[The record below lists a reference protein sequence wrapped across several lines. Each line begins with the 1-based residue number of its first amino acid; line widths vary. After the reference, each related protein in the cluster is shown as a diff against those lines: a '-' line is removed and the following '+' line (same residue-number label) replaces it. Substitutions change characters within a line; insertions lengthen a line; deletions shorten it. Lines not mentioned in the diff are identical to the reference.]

1 MAANQFDNQAMLQVG
16 TVLRGI
22 YRIDGYLASGGF
34 GNTYLATNL
43 KFKEK
48 VAIKEFFMRGVSQR
62 NSDFTSV
69 SVSNSENVE
78 MFNKQ
83 LSTFNRE
90 ALRLRKLGSMNTS
103 HIVKVYDI
111 FEENNTAYY
120 VMQYINGQSMGDI
133 LKKKSRP
140 IDQGWLM
147 DKLLPQLLDAL
158 DVVHKNN
165 MWHLDIKPSNIM
177 YDVNGNV
184 ILIDFGS
191 SKQIDPSTG
200 DPVTLSSTLSFTM
213 TYAPLELQQYEYK
226 KIGPWSDFYSLGATL
241 YNLAT
246 KQKPPTASD
255 LLYEGAN
262 AFKFGPASRDDF
274 KRLVMWLMNNK
285 IENRPQSVADIY
297 NFLQKGKS
305 APAPVQPVPAQ
316 PVPAQPVPAQ
326 PVPVQMP
333 VQMPVQPENTVIASS
348 NFVPVDSGQEET
360 VLSVGAGG
368 FANNVAPAAPNLPQ
382 GNWQPPMPP
391 KKKKSNL
398 GWIIAGAAGLAA
410 IVIGL
415 ILFFVLRGAGG
426 DTYKAYV
433 PADCKIV
440 GKFDFKGFIQQS
452 GVNQEKLF
460 NDIKEYYGDG
470 VGDLKNCGLDL
481 ASPFYM
487 FARKNGEDVV
497 VGVVGKVEN
506 REKAEQFVS
515 KRSDIELKKET
526 PYSYSCQSDYGV
538 GINDDAFVIV
548 ATTASTDDAISS
560 DLDRIMNREIE
571 GNLADNKIFTKADD
585 AKSFISLYA
594 DFSILPDEAFEGVK
608 GKLDLTSNIDLAN
621 VFKQVLLGLDGSFK
635 GGVFDINLKVSSE
648 NSVVQEKIDEYL
660 GAFGTITSSDQGM
673 SMSKE
678 DFMGIVANANGEK
691 LSKVLNEILSQTLA
705 HELKSRQNKEIFDNI
720 MEYVSK
726 LNGNMTFAM
735 KDENNMIFT
744 AEGENFAD
752 GIASYIRSLG
762 APVSSDG
769 FGYSLVNEVW
779 FGYDASQFYIVTNQ
793 QYLSTPSK
801 AMGASTSTSLKDVM
815 YGRKLVWYFNFN
827 QLLGDAFDSGD
838 KDRKALEEVFGKVDY
853 LTLSI

>member
-1 MAANQFDNQAMLQVG
+1 MAANQFDNQAMLKVG
-16 TVLRGI
+16 TLLRGI

-62 NSDFTSV
+62 NSDYTTV

-120 VMQYINGQSMGDI
+120 VMQYINGQSLGDI

-177 YDVNGNV
+177 YDVKGNV
-184 ILIDFGS
+184 TLIDFGS

-255 LLYEGAN
+255 LLYEGVN
-262 AFKFGPASRDDF
+262 AFKFGPVSRDDF
-274 KRLVMWLMNNK
+274 KKLVMWLMNNK

-297 NFLQKGKS
+297 NFLQKGKN
-305 APAPVQPVPAQ
+305 APAPVQPPAQ
-316 PVPAQPVPAQ
+316 PVPAV
-326 PVPVQMP
+326 
-333 VQMPVQPENTVIASS
+333 PVQPENTVIAGG

-360 VLSVGAGG
+360 VLSVGGG
-368 FANNVAPAAPNLPQ
+368 FANNVAPAVPNMPQ
-382 GNWQPPMPP
+382 GKWQPPMSNNMMAPSNN
-391 KKKKSNL
+391 KKSKT
-398 GWIIAGAAGLAA
+398 GWIIAAAAAVAA
-410 IVIGL
+410 IVVGV

-426 DTYKAYV
+426 DSYKAYV
-433 PADCKIV
+433 PADCKVV
-440 GKFDFKGFIQQS
+440 GKFDFKAFIQQS

-460 NDIKEYYGDG
+460 NDIKECYGDG

-487 FARKNGEDVV
+487 FARKNGDDVV

-506 REKAEQFVS
+506 REKAEQFIS
-515 KRSDIELKKET
+515 KRSDIQLKKET
-526 PYSYSCQSDYGV
+526 PYSYATKSDYGV
-538 GINDDAFVIV
+538 GINDDAFVVV
-548 ATTASTDDAISS
+548 ATTTNSADAITS
-560 DLDRIMNREIE
+560 DLDRIMNKEIE
-571 GNLADNKIFTKADD
+571 GNLSDNKIFVKADD
-585 AKSFISLYA
+585 NKSFISLYA

-815 YGRKLVWYFNFN
+815 YGRKLVCYFNLN
-827 QLLGDAFDSGD
+827 KVLEDAFDNDD

>member
-1 MAANQFDNQAMLQVG
+1 MAANQFDNQAMLKVG
-16 TVLRGI
+16 TLLRGI

-62 NSDFTSV
+62 NSDYTTV

-120 VMQYINGQSMGDI
+120 VMQYINGQSLGDI

-177 YDVNGNV
+177 YDVKGNV
-184 ILIDFGS
+184 TLIDFGS

-255 LLYEGAN
+255 LLYEGVN
-262 AFKFGPASRDDF
+262 AFKFGPVSRDDF
-274 KRLVMWLMNNK
+274 KKLVMWLMNNK

-297 NFLQKGKS
+297 NFLQKGKN
-305 APAPVQPVPAQ
+305 APAPVQPPAQ
-316 PVPAQPVPAQ
+316 PVPAV
-326 PVPVQMP
+326 
-333 VQMPVQPENTVIASS
+333 PVQPENTVIAGG

-360 VLSVGAGG
+360 VLSVGGG
-368 FANNVAPAAPNLPQ
+368 FANNVAPAVPNMPQ
-382 GNWQPPMPP
+382 GKWQPPMSNNIMAPSNN
-391 KKKKSNL
+391 KKSKT
-398 GWIIAGAAGLAA
+398 GWIIAAAAAVAA
-410 IVIGL
+410 IVVGV

-426 DTYKAYV
+426 DSYKAYV
-433 PADCKIV
+433 PADCKVV
-440 GKFDFKGFIQQS
+440 GKFDFKAFIQQS

-460 NDIKEYYGDG
+460 NDIKECYGDG

-487 FARKNGEDVV
+487 FARKNGDDVV

-506 REKAEQFVS
+506 REKAEQFIS
-515 KRSDIELKKET
+515 KRSDIQLKKET
-526 PYSYSCQSDYGV
+526 PYSYATKSDYGV
-538 GINDDAFVIV
+538 GINDDAFVVV
-548 ATTASTDDAISS
+548 ATTTNSADAITS
-560 DLDRIMNREIE
+560 DLDRIMNKEIE
-571 GNLADNKIFTKADD
+571 GNLSDNKIFVKADD
-585 AKSFISLYA
+585 SKSFISLYA

-705 HELKSRQNKEIFDNI
+705 HEFKSRQNKEIFDNI

-762 APVSSDG
+762 APVSSDS

-793 QYLSTPSK
+793 QYLTTPSK

-815 YGRKLVWYFNFN
+815 YGRKLVCYFNLN
-827 QLLGDAFDSGD
+827 KVLEDAFDNDD
-838 KDRKALEEVFGKVDY
+838 KDRKALEEVFGKVEY

>member
-1 MAANQFDNQAMLQVG
+1 MAANQFDNQAMLRVG
-16 TVLRGI
+16 TLLRGI

-62 NSDFTSV
+62 NSDYTTV

-120 VMQYINGQSMGDI
+120 VMQYINGQSLGDI

-177 YDVNGNV
+177 YDVKGNV
-184 ILIDFGS
+184 TLIDFGS

-255 LLYEGAN
+255 LLYEGVN
-262 AFKFGPASRDDF
+262 AFKFGPVSRDDF
-274 KRLVMWLMNNK
+274 KKLVMWLMNNK

-297 NFLQKGKS
+297 NFLQKGKN
-305 APAPVQPVPAQ
+305 APAPVQPPAQ
-316 PVPAQPVPAQ
+316 PVPAV
-326 PVPVQMP
+326 
-333 VQMPVQPENTVIASS
+333 PVQPENTVIAGG
-348 NFVPVDSGQEET
+348 NFVLVDSGQEET
-360 VLSVGAGG
+360 VLSVGGG
-368 FANNVAPAAPNLPQ
+368 FANNVAPAVPNMPQ
-382 GNWQPPMPP
+382 GKWQPPMSNNMMAPSNN
-391 KKKKSNL
+391 KKSKT
-398 GWIIAGAAGLAA
+398 GWIIAAAAAVAA
-410 IVIGL
+410 IVVGV

-426 DTYKAYV
+426 DSYKAYV
-433 PADCKIV
+433 PADCKVV
-440 GKFDFKGFIQQS
+440 GKFDFKAFIQQS

-460 NDIKEYYGDG
+460 NDIKECYGDG

-487 FARKNGEDVV
+487 FARKNGDDVV

-506 REKAEQFVS
+506 REKAEQFIS
-515 KRSDIELKKET
+515 KRSDIQLKKET
-526 PYSYSCQSDYGV
+526 PYSYATKSDYGV
-538 GINDDAFVIV
+538 GINDDAFVVV
-548 ATTASTDDAISS
+548 ATTTNSADAITS
-560 DLDRIMNREIE
+560 DLDRIMNKEIE
-571 GNLADNKIFTKADD
+571 GNLSDNKIFVKADD
-585 AKSFISLYA
+585 SKSFISLYA

-744 AEGENFAD
+744 AEGENLAD

-815 YGRKLVWYFNFN
+815 YGRKLVCYFNLN
-827 QLLGDAFDSGD
+827 KVLEDAFDNDD

>member
-1 MAANQFDNQAMLQVG
+1 MAANQFDNQAMLKVG
-16 TVLRGI
+16 TLLRGI

-62 NSDFTSV
+62 NSDYTTV

-120 VMQYINGQSMGDI
+120 VMQYINGQSLGDI

-177 YDVNGNV
+177 YDVKGNV
-184 ILIDFGS
+184 TLIDFGS

-255 LLYEGAN
+255 LLYEGVN
-262 AFKFGPASRDDF
+262 AFKFGPVSRDDF
-274 KRLVMWLMNNK
+274 KKLVMWLMNNK

-297 NFLQKGKS
+297 NFLQKGKN
-305 APAPVQPVPAQ
+305 APAPVQPPAQ
-316 PVPAQPVPAQ
+316 PVPAV
-326 PVPVQMP
+326 
-333 VQMPVQPENTVIASS
+333 PVQPENTVIAGG

-360 VLSVGAGG
+360 VLSVGGG
-368 FANNVAPAAPNLPQ
+368 FANNVAPAVPNMPQ
-382 GNWQPPMPP
+382 GKWQPPMSNNIMAPSNN
-391 KKKKSNL
+391 KKSKT
-398 GWIIAGAAGLAA
+398 GWIIAAAAAVAA
-410 IVIGL
+410 IVVGV

-426 DTYKAYV
+426 DSYKAYV
-433 PADCKIV
+433 PADCKVV
-440 GKFDFKGFIQQS
+440 GKFDFKAFIQQS

-460 NDIKEYYGDG
+460 NDIKECYGDG

-487 FARKNGEDVV
+487 FARKNGDDVV

-506 REKAEQFVS
+506 REKAEQFIS
-515 KRSDIELKKET
+515 KRSDIQLKKET
-526 PYSYSCQSDYGV
+526 PYSYATKSDYGV
-538 GINDDAFVIV
+538 GINDDAFVVV
-548 ATTASTDDAISS
+548 ATTTNSADAITS
-560 DLDRIMNREIE
+560 DLDRIMNKEIE
-571 GNLADNKIFTKADD
+571 GNLSDNKIFVKADD
-585 AKSFISLYA
+585 SKSFISLYA

-705 HELKSRQNKEIFDNI
+705 HEFKSRQNKEIFDNI

-744 AEGENFAD
+744 AEGENIAD

-762 APVSSDG
+762 APVSSDS

-793 QYLSTPSK
+793 QYLTTPSK

-815 YGRKLVWYFNFN
+815 YGRKLVCYFNLN
-827 QLLGDAFDSGD
+827 KVLEDAFDNDD
-838 KDRKALEEVFGKVDY
+838 KDRKALEEVFGKVEY

>member
-1 MAANQFDNQAMLQVG
+1 MAANQFDNQAMLKVG
-16 TVLRGI
+16 TLLRGI

-62 NSDFTSV
+62 NSDYTTV

-120 VMQYINGQSMGDI
+120 VMQYINGQSLGDI

-177 YDVNGNV
+177 YDVKGNV
-184 ILIDFGS
+184 TLIDFGS

-255 LLYEGAN
+255 LLYEGVN
-262 AFKFGPASRDDF
+262 AFKFGPVSRDDF
-274 KRLVMWLMNNK
+274 KKLVMWLMNNK

-297 NFLQKGKS
+297 NFLQKGKN
-305 APAPVQPVPAQ
+305 APAPVQPPAQ
-316 PVPAQPVPAQ
+316 PVPAV
-326 PVPVQMP
+326 
-333 VQMPVQPENTVIASS
+333 PVQPENTVIAGG

-360 VLSVGAGG
+360 VLSVGGG
-368 FANNVAPAAPNLPQ
+368 FANNVAPTVPNMPQ
-382 GNWQPPMPP
+382 GKWQPPMSNNMMAPSNN
-391 KKKKSNL
+391 KKSKT
-398 GWIIAGAAGLAA
+398 GWIIVAAAAVAA
-410 IVIGL
+410 IVVGV

-426 DTYKAYV
+426 DSYKAYV
-433 PADCKIV
+433 PADCKVV
-440 GKFDFKGFIQQS
+440 GKFDFKAFIQQS

-460 NDIKEYYGDG
+460 NDIKECYGDG

-487 FARKNGEDVV
+487 FARKNGDDVV

-506 REKAEQFVS
+506 REKAEQFIS
-515 KRSDIELKKET
+515 KRSDIQLKKET
-526 PYSYSCQSDYGV
+526 PYSYATKSDYGV
-538 GINDDAFVIV
+538 GINDDAFVVV
-548 ATTASTDDAISS
+548 ATTTNSADAITS
-560 DLDRIMNREIE
+560 DLDRIMNKEIE
-571 GNLADNKIFTKADD
+571 GNLSDNKIFVKADD
-585 AKSFISLYA
+585 NKSFISLYT

-815 YGRKLVWYFNFN
+815 YGRKLVCYFNLN
-827 QLLGDAFDSGD
+827 KVLEDAFDNDD